1 MIENK
6 VVWITGASGGIGEAL
21 ALACAERGARLVLS
35 ARKEAELNRVKAAC
49 TKSPDV
55 LVLPLDVTNFERMP
69 QVVQT
74 VLSHFG
80 SIDVLINNAGISQ
93 RSYAENTELDVDR
106 RIMDI
111 NFFGTVA
118 LTKAVLPHFLER
130 KTGHFVTISSVMG
143 KIGTPLRSAYAASKH
158 ALHGFFDC
166 LRAEVTDRR
175 VHVLMV
181 CPGMIATD
189 ISKNSLTGDG
199 GKYNKMDDGQAN
211 GMDPARLATRVIK
224 ALEKREDEIY
234 VGGKEIGGIYLQRFV
249 PGILRRVVR
258 RMKVT

>member
-1 MIENK
+1 MKNK

-21 ALACAERGARLVLS
+21 ALACARQGARLVLS
-35 ARKEAELNRVKAAC
+35 ARKEQELKRVKLAC
-49 TKSPDV
+49 AESPDV
-55 LVLPLDVTNFERMP
+55 LVMPLDVTNFDGMP
-69 QVVQT
+69 EAVAT

-80 SIDVLINNAGISQ
+80 QIDVLINNAGISQ
-93 RSYAENTELDVDR
+93 RSYAENTELAVDR

-130 KTGHFVTISSVMG
+130 QSGQVVNISSVMG

-166 LRAEVTDRR
+166 LRAEVADRN

-181 CPGMIATD
+181 CPGMIATN

-199 GKYNKMDDGQAN
+199 GRYDKMDEGQAS
-211 GMDPARLATRVIK
+211 GMDPAKLASRIVRAIGR
-224 ALEKREDEIY
+224 REDEIY
-234 VGGKEIGGIYLQRFV
+234 VGGKEVGGIYLQRFA
-249 PGILRRVVR
+249 PGILRRLVR